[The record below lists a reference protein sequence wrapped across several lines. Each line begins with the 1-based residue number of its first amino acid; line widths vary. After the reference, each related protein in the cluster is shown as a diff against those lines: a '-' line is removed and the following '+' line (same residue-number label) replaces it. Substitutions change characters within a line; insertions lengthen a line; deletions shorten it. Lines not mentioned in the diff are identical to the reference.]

1 MLNPISVAF
10 KKAKAEKR
18 PALLTY
24 TVAGDSS
31 KKQSLDILK
40 SISKNA
46 DILEVGVPHNTPV
59 ADGSQIQTS
68 AYRAIKK
75 GIKIN
80 DIFKIVRDF
89 KKFDKNKPIILM
101 GYYNMIFQ
109 FGDNNFLNKCKN
121 SGVNGL
127 IVVDLPWPENKNFAK
142 KCKRKSIYFIQLLSP
157 TTTSKR
163 LKKIIKN
170 SHPMNYFI
178 SMLSTTGGKLK
189 VSPKEI
195 LKNYNKIKRINPKKE
210 IVIGFGIT
218 DKTIGKLK
226 SADGLVVGSA
236 ICKEITRSLNS
247 RQNPVTNVGKL
258 VRKLKKQNKMNWITK
273 IIKAGEKIKSA
284 IHKRASKEDIANSDW
299 TSCCKGPILKKNL
312 EENLWVCPDCNKHH
326 RIKPKQRFDILFGKD
341 NYEIFKTPIPKDDP
355 LNWTDSKSYKDRLKS
370 ARKKTGMDCG
380 MMVVSGVISDIR
392 ITAVASDFDFLGA
405 SMAAAEGEAFLYG
418 IQNAIENKTPFLCVS
433 AGGGMRMMESLI
445 SLSQMTRTTLA
456 INELKNNN
464 LPYLVCITDP
474 TAGGI
479 TASYAMLGDIHI
491 AEPGALIAFA
501 GARVIQG
508 TVKEELPEGF
518 QKSEYVEKTGF
529 VDLIVERKDLAE
541 KIGTL
546 LSILLKKKTVISTE
560 QDETTENTQSLSKIA

>member
-10 KKAKAEKR
+10 KKARTENR

-75 GIKIN
+75 GIKLN

-89 KKFDKNKPIILM
+89 KKFDKKKPIILM

-109 FGDNNFLNKCKN
+109 YGENNFLNKCKT

-127 IVVDLPWPENKNFAK
+127 IVVDLPWPENKDFAK

-163 LKKIIKN
+163 LKKIIQN

-195 LKNYNKIKRINPKKE
+195 LKNYNRIKKINPKKE

-226 SADGLVVGSA
+226 SADGLVVG
-236 ICKEITRSLNS
+236 L
-247 RQNPVTNVGKL
+247 
-258 VRKLKKQNKMNWITK
+258 
-273 IIKAGEKIKSA
+273 
-284 IHKRASKEDIANSDW
+284 
-299 TSCCKGPILKKNL
+299 
-312 EENLWVCPDCNKHH
+312 
-326 RIKPKQRFDILFGKD
+326 
-341 NYEIFKTPIPKDDP
+341 
-355 LNWTDSKSYKDRLKS
+355 
-370 ARKKTGMDCG
+370 
-380 MMVVSGVISDIR
+380 
-392 ITAVASDFDFLGA
+392 
-405 SMAAAEGEAFLYG
+405 
-418 IQNAIENKTPFLCVS
+418 
-433 AGGGMRMMESLI
+433 SLI
-445 SLSQMTRTTLA
+445 
-456 INELKNNN
+456 
-464 LPYLVCITDP
+464 
-474 TAGGI
+474 
-479 TASYAMLGDIHI
+479 HI
-491 AEPGALIAFA
+491 
-501 GARVIQG
+501 
-508 TVKEELPEGF
+508 
-518 QKSEYVEKTGF
+518 
-529 VDLIVERKDLAE
+529 
-541 KIGTL
+541 
-546 LSILLKKKTVISTE
+546 
-560 QDETTENTQSLSKIA
+560 